1 MKSIILATLLFFS
14 FTSGL
19 VMGAEMDAAG
29 YERVIF
35 SICKDNPHS
44 SDCSKLASQLMLMV
58 KNNGDI
64 AALCDKLDESG
75 GNSATKPSCVNA
87 RNIQDYIQKKNESS

>member
-14 FTSGL
+14 FASGL
-19 VMGAEMDAAG
+19 VMAAEMDAAG

>member
-1 MKSIILATLLFFS
+1 MLVAPLVLGFA
-14 FTSGL
+14 SGA
-19 VMGAEMDAAG
+19 MAAAEMDAAG

>member
-1 MKSIILATLLFFS
+1 MLVAPLVLGFA
-14 FTSGL
+14 SGA
-19 VMGAEMDAAG
+19 MAAAEMDAAG

-75 GNSATKPSCVNA
+75 GKSATKPSCVNA
-87 RNIQDYIQKKNESS
+87 RNIQDYIQKKE